1 MLDTKGKDIKKKPL
15 ATQTSG
21 MKASSPTRDGYSPQC
36 PISLTLAAA
45 AWLRQDDLAQVEV
58 RRRGAVLCCTF
69 VLRAEVSGLEYAVEE
84 FPLLGCL

>member
-21 MKASSPTRDGYSPQC
+21 MKALSPTRDGYSPQC

-69 VLRAEVSGLEYAVEE
+69 VLRAEVSGLEYVVEE